1 MSDWKFDTQALHG
14 AYHGKGVD
22 SVVVPVYQAVAYP
35 FATVQ
40 DGADGYAATREG
52 LFCYGRWDNPTVDV
66 FEKRLAALEG
76 GGAAIGTSSGMAAI
90 MLISHHMAVAG
101 DEIVSSN
108 RVYGGT
114 FVLFDVG
121 LERMGV
127 KVNWV
132 TDPSDLGMWEKA
144 ITDKTKFVY
153 VESPSNPAL
162 HVADIKALADL
173 AHSRGLPLIVDNTIC
188 TPALQKP
195 IAMGAD
201 ILIHSTTKYL
211 SGNATALGGC
221 IVAKDRKVIDD
232 IRKGPMRYLGPS
244 MSPTNAWQTM
254 MSMET
259 LSLRMAKHSSNAQAL
274 AEFLEAH
281 DKVESVNYPG
291 LESHPQHALAK
302 EQLRGCSSLLSFVI
316 KGGYDDAVKV
326 MEGLNLWIHATH
338 LGTSKTIVTHPAS
351 TTHVS
356 LGEEELIKAGIPA
369 NMIRVSV
376 GLEDPDDVIA
386 DVDKALAAI

>member
-1 MSDWKFDTQALHG
+1 MSDWKFDTLALHS
-14 AYHGKGVD
+14 AYHGEGTN
-22 SVVVPVYQAVAYP
+22 SVVVPIYQAVAYP

-52 LFCYGRWDNPTVDV
+52 LFCYARWDNPTVDV
-66 FEKRLAALEG
+66 FERRMAELEG
-76 GGAAIGTSSGMAAI
+76 GGAAIATSSGMAAI
-90 MLISHHMAVAG
+90 MLISHHLARAG

-127 KVNWV
+127 KVNWI
-132 TDPSDLGMWEKA
+132 TDPTDLGAWEAA

-162 HVADIKALADL
+162 FVADIRALADL
-173 AHSRGLPLIVDNTIC
+173 AHSRGLPLVVDNTIC
-188 TPALQKP
+188 TPALQRP

-211 SGNATALGGC
+211 SGNATALGGL
-221 IVAKDRKVIDD
+221 VAAKDRQVIDD

-244 MSPTNAWQTM
+244 MSPFNAWQTM
-254 MSMET
+254 MSVET
-259 LSLRMAKHSSNAQAL
+259 LSLRMGKHSSNAQAL

-281 DKVESVNYPG
+281 PKVESVNYPG
-291 LESHPQHALAK
+291 LESHPQHVLAK
-302 EQLRGCSSLLSFVI
+302 EQLKGCSSLLSFVI
-316 KGGYDDAVKV
+316 KGGYDDAVKI
-326 MEGLNLWIHATH
+326 MEGLGLWIHATH

-356 LGEEELIKAGIPA
+356 MGEEEMIKAGIPA

-376 GLEDPDDVIA
+376 GLEDPVDIIA
-386 DVDKALAAI
+386 DVEQALARI